1 MGFSIILN
9 QIVIL
14 GILAICGVLAYR
26 LKIIDGS
33 SKVVI
38 EKLVFYITLPLMII
52 TKVSVLEISPEIM
65 RNGALLIVFT
75 YLIIGLQILAG
86 SLSSRIFKLGKSQA
100 VINMLHTFLGN
111 IVFLGFPLLD
121 ALFPGGEAIL
131 YAALYQ
137 LVMNTVLW
145 TFGVYKLNPA
155 GNEKGIGNLKKLLN
169 PNTVALLVGLGMM
182 IFKIRLPQVLQV
194 SLGGLGN
201 TTLYLAMIYIGVL
214 LAQSKIISM
223 FRKVDVLFLSFNK
236 LFILP
241 IAFIVMIKF
250 ILRISGLEMNQTAFS
265 VLILEAAMPCMTIL
279 VLLAKRFGADDTK
292 AMENFVVTTIL
303 SILSLPL
310 IIFLI
315 QRISI

>member
-100 VINMLHTFLGN
+100 VIHMLHTFLGN